1 MCIPLGRDKYT
12 GTSLNPTKPD
22 DEPEDRWKSYREEYG
37 HAPYFTY
44 ANDKYN
50 QTKLDMKLIQEEVD
64 DEFMDWDEACQ
75 WYLEQEYNERQD
87 HEIN

>member
-1 MCIPLGRDKYT
+1 MISSMVWGIYYFIGQAMNSIDRAT
-12 GTSLNPTKPD
+12 
-22 DEPEDRWKSYREEYG
+22 EPEDDLESALNK
-37 HAPYFTY
+37 Y
-44 ANDKYN
+44 ADDKYN